1 MKRVGREGC
10 FQCPDTYYHVNVFTI
25 IICANVQYRD
35 LCPHP
40 KWMIVK
46 HGIEHRKNTTFY
58 EQVRYTYSSK

>member
-10 FQCPDTYYHVNVFTI
+10 FQCPDKYYHVNVFTI

-40 KWMIVK
+40 KWMIAK

-58 EQVRYTYSSK
+58 EQVRYTYSSE